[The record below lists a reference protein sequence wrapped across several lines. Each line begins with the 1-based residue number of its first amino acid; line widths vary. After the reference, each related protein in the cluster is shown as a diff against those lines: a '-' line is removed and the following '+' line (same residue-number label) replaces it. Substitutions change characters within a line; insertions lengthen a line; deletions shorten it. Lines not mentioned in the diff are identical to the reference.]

1 MVEKNVPER
10 ASKRKKC
17 GVKTSPPKEDQT
29 DNTVS
34 KPEEKYCQC
43 EDYIPE
49 HLSVEC
55 ESCELF
61 WHLSCVGLTG
71 LNEEMLKLLIN
82 WKCPYCFVVPNTS
95 TDTDE
100 NRAIRAILK
109 EEIKLFTP
117 ALTNSL
123 KIALKETAEKTVDK
137 AVRLYSDVTAKSQ
150 KKVLDDMSR
159 EQASETVIS
168 KVQMKMH
175 TDTFERNKRKLN
187 LCVLKVPES
196 KKSNSK
202 QRQEDDTKFCKETLK
217 IKDDDMISCHR
228 SGKLNPDKPDHRRPL
243 IIQTR
248 DEESVN
254 FYSDYGKGWKES
266 TYWINMDLCKADR
279 DIRFLARKERK
290 KRQEVAK
297 KKETEKTEKEAKER
311 ETKKTKE
318 EAEIIET
325 EKTEDGA
332 EATEPCP

>member
-1 MVEKNVPER
+1 
-10 ASKRKKC
+10 
-17 GVKTSPPKEDQT
+17 
-29 DNTVS
+29 
-34 KPEEKYCQC
+34 
-43 EDYIPE
+43 
-49 HLSVEC
+49 
-55 ESCELF
+55 
-61 WHLSCVGLTG
+61 
-71 LNEEMLKLLIN
+71 
-82 WKCPYCFVVPNTS
+82 
-95 TDTDE
+95 
-100 NRAIRAILK
+100 
-109 EEIKLFTP
+109 
-117 ALTNSL
+117 
-123 KIALKETAEKTVDK
+123 
-137 AVRLYSDVTAKSQ
+137 
-150 KKVLDDMSR
+150 MSR

-196 KKSNSK
+196 KKTNSQ
-202 QRQEDDTKFCKETLK
+202 QRQEDDTKFCKVTLK

-266 TYWINMDLCKADR
+266 TYWNWINMDLCKADR

-297 KKETEKTEKEAKER
+297 KR
-311 ETKKTKE
+311 ETKE
-318 EAEIIET
+318 EEKIIET
-325 EKTEDGA
+325 EKTEDRA

>member
-1 MVEKNVPER
+1 
-10 ASKRKKC
+10 
-17 GVKTSPPKEDQT
+17 
-29 DNTVS
+29 
-34 KPEEKYCQC
+34 
-43 EDYIPE
+43 
-49 HLSVEC
+49 
-55 ESCELF
+55 
-61 WHLSCVGLTG
+61 
-71 LNEEMLKLLIN
+71 MLGLLIN

-123 KIALKETAEKTVDK
+123 KIALKENAEKTVDK

-168 KVQMKMH
+168 KVQMNMH

-325 EKTEDGA
+325 EKTEEGA